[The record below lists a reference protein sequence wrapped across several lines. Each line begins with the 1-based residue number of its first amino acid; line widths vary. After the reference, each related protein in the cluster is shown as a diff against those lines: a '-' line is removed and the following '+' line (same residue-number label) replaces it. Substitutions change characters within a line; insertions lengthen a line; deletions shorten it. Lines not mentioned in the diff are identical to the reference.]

1 MNTSTKILIV
11 DDDHWS
17 RELLKTMLAVDGY
30 VIDSAESGYAALA
43 KVAVD
48 VPDLILLD
56 LMMPGIDGFEVVK
69 RLKAVPDTHGI
80 PVIMVTA
87 LDDAGSRARLLSA
100 GVADVIN
107 KPVDRWILQTSI
119 DKVLGDTH
127 GQ

>member
-1 MNTSTKILIV
+1 MNTSTKVLIV

-17 RELLKTMLAVDGY
+17 RELLKTLLAVNGY